1 MSTVSGLGSSQ
12 VTAQLSQ
19 VESRQQ
25 APITN
30 LDNQIT
36 GDKAEISAWGNISGA
51 ISTLSNALAGISNL
65 STINN
70 RTATS
75 STTTVAT
82 ATAKSSAATGTY
94 SLTNVTLAKTQEIYS
109 NLLGSGA
116 ATLSGGAGSLTF
128 TLHSGK
134 TEKVTVGSGSL
145 TLNGI
150 AAAINK
156 ADGGVQA
163 SVLGTAAG
171 ARLVLQSSATG
182 SSQAFTVTGTGA
194 LARFA
199 YAPGSAGTTEIKSQT
214 ASNAAFS
221 VNGIPVTSASNTVS
235 SAITG
240 LSIALVG
247 SGASTINVSSSPS
260 TLSGAVSSV
269 ASSLNAA
276 IATIAKEIVYKPAVT
291 GSASSTA
298 TAGPLLGNFTAT
310 NLSSQLL
317 SAVSG
322 AAASGL
328 SANAIGLSVSSA
340 GAVSFDSSKF
350 ATAYA
355 KSPTAVQTLIG
366 NLYKSLDSISTA
378 AIGGS
383 GSSTNANG
391 TTTKS
396 TGSIGAETASLNGV
410 ITSINTQITQI
421 TKENK
426 AALSILLNQYTTA
439 ENAST
444 AASITQSYL
453 DIFTNTSSTSSG

>member
-1 MSTVSGLGSSQ
+1 MSTVSALGSSQ

-25 APITN
+25 APITA
-30 LDNQIT
+30 LDTQIT
-36 GDKAEISAWGNISGA
+36 GEKAEISAWGNISGA
-51 ISTLSNALAGISNL
+51 ISTLSTALAGISDV

-70 RTATS
+70 RTVTS

-94 SLTNVTLAKTQEIYS
+94 DLTNVTLAKTQEIYS
-109 NLLGSGA
+109 SLLGSGA
-116 ATLSGGAGSLTF
+116 ATLSGGAGSLSF
-128 TLHSGK
+128 TLKSGK

-156 ADGGVQA
+156 AAGGVQA
-163 SVLGTAAG
+163 SVLGTTAG

-182 SSQAFTVTGTGA
+182 SSQAFSVTGTGA
-194 LARFA
+194 LAQFA

-221 VNGIPVTSASNTVS
+221 VNGVPVTSTSNTVS
-235 SAITG
+235 SAVTG
-240 LSIALVG
+240 LSISLVG
-247 SGASTINVSSSPS
+247 SGASTINVSSSPT

-269 ASSLNAA
+269 ATSLNAA
-276 IATIAKEIVYKPAVT
+276 LSTIAKEIVYKPAVT

-310 NLSSQLL
+310 NLSNQLL
-317 SAVSG
+317 TAVSG

-328 SANAIGLSVSSA
+328 SANAIGLKVSSA
-340 GAVSFDSSKF
+340 GAVTFDSTKF
-350 ATAYA
+350 ASAYT
-355 KSPTAVQTLIG
+355 KSPSAVQALVGKI
-366 NLYKSLDSISTA
+366 YKALDSISTA

-383 GSSTNANG
+383 GSSTNITG

-396 TGSIGAETASLNGV
+396 TGSIGAQTVALNGV
-410 ITSINTQITQI
+410 ITSINTQITEI

-426 AALSILLNQYTTA
+426 AALAILLAQYTAA
-439 ENAST
+439 ENTST
-444 AASITQSYL
+444 AASVTQSYL